1 MSSEIGRGQTLEW
14 TTQQESTDPFP
25 SPAASEPQVTTPSI
39 TTVLETVLGLRSQE
53 LVAFEAVRADPGI
66 DTKDLA
72 SVLDR
77 DRSNV
82 NRSLTKLENAGLVTR
97 HRRILD
103 SGGFYYANYAAPND
117 VVDEV
122 VSTALDQWLMDA
134 RSTVDEH
141 QWDGALTD

>member
-1 MSSEIGRGQTLEW
+1 MSSNVDREATEW
-14 TTQQESTDPFP
+14 GAYQEPTQHYLTPESTTGPEI
-25 SPAASEPQVTTPSI
+25 STPSMA
-39 TTVLETVLGLRSQE
+39 TVLETVLDLRSQE
-53 LVAFEAVRADPGI
+53 LAVYDAITADPGAS
-66 DTKDLA
+66 TKALA
-72 SVLDR
+72 STLDR

-82 NRSLTKLENAGLVTR
+82 NRSLTKLEAAGLVAR